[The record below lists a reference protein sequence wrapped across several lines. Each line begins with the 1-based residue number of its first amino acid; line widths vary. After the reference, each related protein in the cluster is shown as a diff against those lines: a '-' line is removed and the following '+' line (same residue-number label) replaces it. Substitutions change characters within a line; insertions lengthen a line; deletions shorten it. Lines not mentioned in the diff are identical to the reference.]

1 VSEPRRAKTGGTIVP
16 GSPLEAS
23 IRAVLHGSRW
33 LVVEGEPGAT
43 EAIVAALESMGCVV
57 RCLDA
62 EGRKGPLLGPFD
74 AQIVLSD
81 SAQEA
86 RLLGERLRT
95 HPGLRWASVL
105 RFAWSSLWLP
115 GETTPTV
122 ALLATR
128 AHALLE
134 PDRALGQLVRTAPAS
149 FTPSVETLGPVRTL
163 RALCAHGDVLRVHFA
178 AADRQARVEVGG
190 GLVLN
195 ATFQDRDG
203 RVIAG
208 EEAFAAVLELVHA
221 EVTVE
226 RRERPEVLSLVAPV
240 EEALA
245 LAMISR
251 PPRFDVEAPRPLPT
265 LPPPRVVLE
274 EPRAREALASRPAPQ
289 ARLAANTL
297 DDERPKRLGPAAA
310 VAGALIGAT
319 LGVVIA
325 YRATRE
331 SPAPEA
337 PPPALTTG
345 QVEAAPAEE
354 PAVAAAARPAPRAPA
369 EAAARPVA
377 GRVGEPPPGTPAR
390 ELERHVRRALEA
402 GETSQA
408 VRWAERAVAMRK
420 KRWEYRLLYGDAL
433 AADGQPER
441 ALRQYAAALAR
452 RPGERT
458 ILERIERLRSRP
470 GT

>member
-16 GSPLEAS
+16 GSPLETS

-33 LVVEGEPGAT
+33 LVVEGEPNAT
-43 EAIVAALESMGCVV
+43 HAIVVALESMGCVV

-62 EGRKGPLLGPFD
+62 EGRKVPQLGPFD

-81 SAQEA
+81 SAQDA
-86 RLLGERLRT
+86 RLLGERLRM
-95 HPGLRWASVL
+95 HPGVRWASVL
-105 RFAWSSLWLP
+105 RFAWSSLWMP

-128 AHALLE
+128 AHGLLE
-134 PDRALGQLVRTAPAS
+134 PDRALAELVRVGPAW

-163 RALCAHGDVLRVHFA
+163 RALCGQGDVLRVHFA

-190 GLVLN
+190 GLILN
-195 ATFQDRDG
+195 ATFQDSDG

-208 EEAFAAVLELVHA
+208 EEAFASVLELAHA

-251 PPRFDVEAPRPLPT
+251 PPRFEVEPPRPLPP
-265 LPPPRVVLE
+265 LSPPVFGEARS
-274 EPRAREALASRPAPQ
+274 REALASRPAPQ

-297 DDERPKRLGPAAA
+297 DERPRRFGPAAA
-310 VAGALIGAT
+310 LAGAVIGAT

-331 SPAPEA
+331 APPAETPPA
-337 PPPALTTG
+337 LIAGQLQTPPPAAPSPP
-345 QVEAAPAEE
+345 AA
-354 PAVAAAARPAPRAPA
+354 VQ
-369 EAAARPVA
+369 RPVA
-377 GRVGEPPPGTPAR
+377 RVPHPVAPPLTADLDAPPPGTSAR
-390 ELERHVRRALEA
+390 ELERQARAALVA
-402 GETSQA
+402 GKSSQA
-408 VRWAERAVAMRK
+408 VRLAERAVAMRK
-420 KRWEYRLLYGDAL
+420 KRWEYRLLLGDAL

-458 ILERIERLRSRP
+458 ILERIERARGRP
-470 GT
+470 GS